1 MKNSPIL
8 SLALGTSLLVAPL
21 TPSFAQFKKFKSKTN
36 FKRSTAPVKDAGATD
51 SPAGLTDALNEQKK
65 NEKDIF
71 GRGTGINNANLP
83 KKDSKYVN
91 LNPETAFGPGVV
103 ENFDYQNVSLSD
115 LTKAMQELTGINL
128 ILDGKD
134 LKGKVT
140 IAAPQPITIGD
151 AWKAYLTALNT
162 NGYTLVKNGAFY
174 RIVSTRD
181 IRYTPTKI
189 YTGSFTPNT
198 ANYVMKI
205 FPLKNISAK
214 EVSRSFRP
222 FMSRYGRIIDIPQT
236 NTIIV
241 QDTGNNINRLS
252 RLIKFVDVPGF
263 EESLQIIPIR
273 FASAQEI
280 ATLLNKILKAGSS
293 KFKSRSKKSATSGED
308 IRNII
313 HEPRTNSIIA
323 YANADGARQ
332 LRALIK
338 KLDVEFDAK
347 SGGQIHVYYVQY
359 GSAEEISKTIQSLTS
374 GSSSSSS
381 RRSSRRSS
389 RFANAS
395 SSDEAASLFNGN
407 VKITADKS
415 NNALVITASPTD
427 YLTVREVLKKLDIPK
442 EQVYVEGLVLET
454 NASTTNEFGI
464 SLAGA
469 YGTGLTQKFGNNS
482 AAVGGLVGNG
492 FLNLSGFFAG
502 LGAGGSVDLDL
513 GNGQTTKVQTVNGLI
528 RAVAGNANSNVLAT
542 PQILALD
549 NVEAVFESGESIPTV
564 KTTTSPSGQTN
575 TSTESQD
582 VNLTLKITPQINKIT
597 RFIKMK
603 IEYKVEDFSGRQLPS
618 ALEQQG
624 LATINRSAVTEV
636 VIRDKDT
643 LAMGGLMR
651 DKIIETTS
659 KVPLLGDI
667 PILGWL
673 FKNKRKEKEKV
684 DVLFFLTPQILSPYE
699 KTASAHL
706 KDSLNRRA
714 THLQD
719 SLSEDNPN
727 NSTLKALY
735 EKAKRQSQG
744 PLYDEADVMKNDDA
758 QQIREEDLDQANAKK
773 ENPNYQDIIQ
783 SIIKKQSGLKRN

>member
-1 MKNSPIL
+1 M
-8 SLALGTSLLVAPL
+8 
-21 TPSFAQFKKFKSKTN
+21 
-36 FKRSTAPVKDAGATD
+36 
-51 SPAGLTDALNEQKK
+51 
-65 NEKDIF
+65 
-71 GRGTGINNANLP
+71 
-83 KKDSKYVN
+83 
-91 LNPETAFGPGVV
+91 
-103 ENFDYQNVSLSD
+103 
-115 LTKAMQELTGINL
+115 
-128 ILDGKD
+128 
-134 LKGKVT
+134 
-140 IAAPQPITIGD
+140 
-151 AWKAYLTALNT
+151 
-162 NGYTLVKNGAFY
+162 
-174 RIVSTRD
+174 
-181 IRYTPTKI
+181 
-189 YTGSFTPNT
+189 
-198 ANYVMKI
+198 
-205 FPLKNISAK
+205 
-214 EVSRSFRP
+214 
-222 FMSRYGRIIDIPQT
+222 
-236 NTIIV
+236 
-241 QDTGNNINRLS
+241 
-252 RLIKFVDVPGF
+252 
-263 EESLQIIPIR
+263 
-273 FASAQEI
+273 
-280 ATLLNKILKAGSS
+280 
-293 KFKSRSKKSATSGED
+293 
-308 IRNII
+308 
-313 HEPRTNSIIA
+313 
-323 YANADGARQ
+323 
-332 LRALIK
+332 
-338 KLDVEFDAK
+338 
-347 SGGQIHVYYVQY
+347 
-359 GSAEEISKTIQSLTS
+359 
-374 GSSSSSS
+374 
-381 RRSSRRSS
+381 
-389 RFANAS
+389 
-395 SSDEAASLFNGN
+395 
-407 VKITADKS
+407 
-415 NNALVITASPTD
+415 
-427 YLTVREVLKKLDIPK
+427 
-442 EQVYVEGLVLET
+442 
-454 NASTTNEFGI
+454 
-464 SLAGA
+464 
-469 YGTGLTQKFGNNS
+469 
-482 AAVGGLVGNG
+482 
-492 FLNLSGFFAG
+492 SGFFAG